1 MRTGSNLLES
11 KLNIFADLHSVGE
24 AFNPNFIGSPK
35 TQEIMGVSLLDR
47 AQNPAVLLD
56 KIKQP
61 SEILHGFRYFHD
73 RDPRVLLPC
82 LLDPRFA
89 KVILTR
95 NSVESY
101 ISWKIARQTGQW
113 KLQKYHAPQRSPKSP
128 LRCQRIFGIFHADSE
143 LQALFGRSAAN
154 HQTVSFLPQLRGST
168 KSGCD
173 QRHCKIPWQHWRARN
188 RQSEAFA
195 AKPNRLIG

>member
-11 KLNIFADLHSVGE
+11 KLNIFVDLHSVGE

-47 AQNPAVLLD
+47 TQNPAVVLD

-73 RDPRVLLPC
+73 HDPRVLLPC
-82 LLDPRFA
+82 LLDPRCV

-101 ISWKIARQTGQW
+101 IS
-113 KLQKYHAPQRSPKSP
+113 
-128 LRCQRIFGIFHADSE
+128 
-143 LQALFGRSAAN
+143 
-154 HQTVSFLPQLRGST
+154 
-168 KSGCD
+168 
-173 QRHCKIPWQHWRARN
+173 
-188 RQSEAFA
+188 
-195 AKPNRLIG
+195 

>member
-1 MRTGSNLLES
+1 MFRKFDYLIILAEMRTGSNLLES

-82 LLDPRFA
+82 LLDPRCA

-101 ISWKIARQTGQW
+101 IS
-113 KLQKYHAPQRSPKSP
+113 
-128 LRCQRIFGIFHADSE
+128 
-143 LQALFGRSAAN
+143 
-154 HQTVSFLPQLRGST
+154 
-168 KSGCD
+168 
-173 QRHCKIPWQHWRARN
+173 
-188 RQSEAFA
+188 
-195 AKPNRLIG
+195 